1 MVLCEK
7 VEIQKSSLWPK
18 THVWHGSGTDSTT
31 TNQLFLFQMYC
42 GNKHTLTLTVT
53 KSGVKD
59 HLLKHPWQE
68 ERGAHIWT
76 ALSAQCKP
84 EKNLPNRD
92 CTALIHAQEMLSTDR
107 FSAVTISRKRQCTI
121 LGHRWRRRMK
131 KNLPKRLHSF
141 KSCSEEE
148 ERFRTGIWLCGVQV
162 HQPVRH
168 FHAFLHWRAPCP
180 AVQAWPLLPGPCPVH
195 SSWLIAPEKS
205 TILWAKQHLYNE
217 N

>member
-18 THVWHGSGTDSTT
+18 THVWHGSGTNSTT

-53 KSGVKD
+53 KSGAKD

-84 EKNLPNRD
+84 EKKLPNCD

-107 FSAVTISRKRQCTI
+107 FSAVTISRKRQCTV

-131 KNLPKRLHSF
+131 KKTCPKGYTVLSLALKKRSDSEQGYDFVVFRFISQFVTLTHSF
-141 KSCSEEE
+141 
-148 ERFRTGIWLCGVQV
+148 TDG
-162 HQPVRH
+162 P
-168 FHAFLHWRAPCP
+168 P
-180 AVQAWPLLPGPCPVH
+180 AQ
-195 SSWLIAPEKS
+195 
-205 TILWAKQHLYNE
+205 QF
-217 N
+217 